1 MEKGVTMRLLSR
13 RPSPALVVA
22 CLALLVA
29 LGGTSIAAVSALP
42 SGSVGTAQLKNNAV
56 TSTKLKDGQVK
67 SADIANST
75 IVSGDV
81 RNGSLLRA
89 DFKAGQIPAGPQ
101 GPAGPLGPPGISAVE
116 RRDVSSPSN
125 SVNSKSIETVCPS
138 GKRVIGGG
146 ARVIGAGAVKVSIA
160 ESFPDSDGT
169 KWNVVARE
177 VDATAAAWQLTGY
190 ALCAVVAA

>member
-1 MEKGVTMRLLSR
+1 MSRRFSR

-42 SGSVGTAQLKNNAV
+42 SNSVGTAQLKANAV
-56 TSTKLKDGQVK
+56 TGPKIKDGQVR
-67 SADIANST
+67 SAELANST
-75 IVSGDV
+75 ITTADV

-89 DFKAGQIPAGPQ
+89 DFAAGQVPA
-101 GPAGPLGPPGISAVE
+101 GPAGPTGPPGISAVE
-116 RRDVSSPSN
+116 RKDAVSVLN
-125 SVNSKSIETVCPS
+125 SAAFKELSAVCPT

-146 ARVIGAGAVKVSIA
+146 ARVTGAGVSKI
-160 ESFPDSDGT
+160 SIVDNFPDSDGT
-169 KWNVVARE
+169 KWNAAARE
-177 VDATAAAWQLTGY
+177 VDATALTWQLTAY

>member
-1 MEKGVTMRLLSR
+1 MRHYLSR

-42 SGSVGTAQLKNNAV
+42 SNSVGTAQLKNNAV
-56 TSTKLKDGQVK
+56 TTAKIKDGQVR

-75 IVSGDV
+75 ITSADV
-81 RNGSLLRA
+81 KNGSLLRA
-89 DFKAGQIPAGPQ
+89 DFQAGQIPAGPP
-101 GPAGPLGPPGISAVE
+101 GPTGPPGPPGISGIE
-116 RRDVSSPSN
+116 RKDVTSPSS

-146 ARVIGAGAVKVSIA
+146 ARVTGAGAGKVSVV

-169 KWNVVARE
+169 KWNTVARE